1 MDWLEVLSLELLSS
15 LAFSSVEDI
24 SVSAWLA
31 VTEPDAVSKVGRLNS
46 YFLPF
51 LDIFSFANTHIR
63 LIPEGDLEETLK
75 NQCERIQLFC
85 EVILGFLRQ
94 NQSDK
99 MNQN

>member
-1 MDWLEVLSLELLSS
+1 LLIFEK
-15 LAFSSVEDI
+15 LQE
-24 SVSAWLA
+24 SA
-31 VTEPDAVSKVGRLNS
+31 KVGRLNS

-85 EVILGFLRQ
+85 EVILGTPSRSCSTICTHRITLV
-94 NQSDK
+94 K
-99 MNQN
+99 IPMEY